1 MLLSRIIREAMRT
14 RANQLLIQILLM
26 IIITAIV
33 ALTCMN
39 LAELVDRFSD
49 AAGEVLTRFNVGF

>member
-1 MLLSRIIREAMRT
+1 MRT

-33 ALTCMN
+33 AFTCMN
-39 LAELVDRFSD
+39 LAELLDMFSD
-49 AAGEVLTRFNVGF
+49 AAGDVLTRFNLRF